1 MSSRKRLVPNDP
13 KFKCK
18 LDKQITLYPTL
29 TS

>member
-1 MSSRKRLVPNDP
+1 MSLHKCLVPNDP

-18 LDKQITLYPTL
+18 LDEQISLYPTL